1 MESNE
6 KTKKYHNVRKVL
18 KSNRKET
25 KSIPLGI
32 YIEKE
37 CKNYATFWLEK
48 KVGDGKNVTLLTSSY
63 MNRGDFGY
71 LYHRHHKFSRDQCN
85 LPRKKP

>member
-1 MESNE
+1 MPKAS
-6 KTKKYHNVRKVL
+6 VL
-18 KSNRKET
+18 KSKYRVSEGPIT
-25 KSIPLGI
+25 DISRFGI